1 MPDEC
6 GRGPLGA
13 GGRTPA
19 IDPGTMMRSTMRPK
33 GMLGFARAAAAI
45 GMHAD
50 YDGVVVDYRVAQRL
64 GGQTVF
70 FVQVKNTVKD
80 RAAHI
85 AFRVSGDATRDG
97 PRVESFVVQPGW
109 RHGAS
114 LGKGTSV
121 DVFLAFV
128 PPTPDSPGI
137 GKAIMD
143 TVKAAVREQVT
154 LKPESGALERRSR
167 GGAIGVR
174 G

>member
-1 MPDEC
+1 MLDGS

-13 GGRTPA
+13 GGRAPA
-19 IDPGTMMRSTMRPK
+19 IDPGTMMRSAMQPK
-33 GMLGFARAAAAI
+33 GMLGFARGAAAI
-45 GMHAD
+45 EMHAD

-85 AFRVSGDATRDG
+85 AFRIAGDATRDG

-109 RHGAS
+109 RHNAS
-114 LGKGTSV
+114 LGKGTHV
-121 DVFLAFV
+121 DVFLEFV
-128 PPTPDSPGI
+128 APTPDTPGI
-137 GKAIMD
+137 EKAIMD
-143 TVKAAVREQVT
+143 TLKAKVREQVT